1 MKNKVLKI
9 ETMKAWKEYIK
20 DGNPYIAKGTVKK
33 KLNSLKDLKVV
44 KEDMDEEV

>member
-9 ETMKAWKEYIK
+9 ETVKAWSEYIK

-33 KLNSLKDLKVV
+33 KLNSFKELKSV
-44 KEDMDEEV
+44 KEDLE